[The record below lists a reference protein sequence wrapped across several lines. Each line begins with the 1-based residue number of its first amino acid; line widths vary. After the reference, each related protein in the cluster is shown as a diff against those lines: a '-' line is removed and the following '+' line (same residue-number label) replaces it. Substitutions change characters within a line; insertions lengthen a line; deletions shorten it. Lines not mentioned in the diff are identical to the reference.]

1 MKDIDYSLRKLHFN
15 FEAILSIVKEMN
27 LSKSVL
33 SEKIAEF
40 STMYTELVKTNNTK
54 IFLFCLDSLYFQY
67 KCSMMDLNAMENNR
81 KFIMNRMYCDYY
93 KLYHLI
99 ISDLNEKQILILE
112 LKTYPKYKHLDVL
125 LEYNL
130 DTIINLHGEILDIL
144 YKLYEKLKTNS
155 VSIQEHIDTKTVISI
170 SNFLN
175 TLKYENGILENQII
189 LYINYLSFFHFSQ
202 KKMLIKL
209 YSKMS
214 EFNRDM
220 EEYMGFNRIISIDDI
235 NSIYNESNSREENEY
250 SDSETSEVENKV
262 IIESRESEK
271 SRESTESRESEKSE
285 KSTEIKESKE
295 TLTYNITTEIIELN
309 FDEIHEFSNI
319 HENEE
324 NEVEEIQDEDDKTG
338 STIIGEVIQ
347 ENQEESEET
356 TIQEDESLV
365 KVF

>member
-1 MKDIDYSLRKLHFN
+1 MNKDIDYSLRKLHFN

-40 STMYTELVKTNNTK
+40 STMYTELVKTNNKK

-67 KCSMMDLNAMENNR
+67 KCSMMDLNSMENNR

-130 DTIINLHGEILDIL
+130 DTIINIHGEILDIL
-144 YKLYEKLKTNS
+144 YKLYEKLKANQS
-155 VSIQEHIDTKTVISI
+155 SIQEHIDTKTVLSI

-202 KKMLIKL
+202 KKMLVKL

-235 NSIYNESNSREENEY
+235 SSIYNESNSREENEY

-262 IIESRESEK
+262 IIELDKHNESPVNQNI
-271 SRESTESRESEKSE
+271 TETVAHLEP
-285 KSTEIKESKE
+285 T
-295 TLTYNITTEIIELN
+295 ITTEIIELKQV
-309 FDEIHEFSNI
+309 EVQESVCIQ
-319 HENEE
+319 ENEE
-324 NEVEEIQDEDDKTG
+324 KCKVEENDDDNTG
-338 STIIGEVIQ
+338 STIIGEVIP
-347 ENQEESEET
+347 EY
-356 TIQEDESLV
+356 ESLDN
-365 KVF
+365 